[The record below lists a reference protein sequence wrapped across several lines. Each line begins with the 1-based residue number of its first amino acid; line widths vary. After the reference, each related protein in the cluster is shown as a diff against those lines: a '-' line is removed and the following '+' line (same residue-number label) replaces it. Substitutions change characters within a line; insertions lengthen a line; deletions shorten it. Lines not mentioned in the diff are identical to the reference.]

1 MRVERIGEVGK
12 YIKKK
17 DSNVSKANMK
27 SNHKHIYKEALIDEL
42 EYGIVGIGTYCEI
55 CGKLDNLVIPHDIIK
70 SDYGAKYRSLTKEE
84 IRVRYSYLPHFTID
98 NWYKTKFVNLEEIEN
113 GGKC

>member
-1 MRVERIGEVGK
+1 MRVEKIGEVGR

-17 DSNVSKANMK
+17 DSNISKSNMK

-70 SDYGAKYRSLTKEE
+70 SDYGVKYRSLTKEE

-98 NWYKTKFVNLEEIEN
+98 NWYKTKFVDIEKEN
-113 GGKC
+113 K

>member
-17 DSNVSKANMK
+17 DSNISKANMK

-84 IRVRYSYLPHFTID
+84 IRVRYSYLPHFIIE
-98 NWYKTKFVNLEEIEN
+98 NWYKTKYVILEN
-113 GGKC
+113 